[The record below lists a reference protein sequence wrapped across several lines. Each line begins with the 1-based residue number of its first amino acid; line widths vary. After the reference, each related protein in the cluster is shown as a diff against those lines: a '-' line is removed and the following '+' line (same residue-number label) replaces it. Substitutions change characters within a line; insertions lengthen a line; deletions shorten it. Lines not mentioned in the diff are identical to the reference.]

1 MQGGLYKPVCA
12 TVTQGMQMNRPKWT
26 HFPAVAIGIIV
37 FDPATTLWLLEETS
51 LRRKI
56 AKTVKM
62 EGIERGTS
70 PTAVANI

>member
-1 MQGGLYKPVCA
+1 MEL
-12 TVTQGMQMNRPKWT
+12 NRSKWRL
-26 HFPAVAIGIIV
+26 FLVVGIALII

>member
-1 MQGGLYKPVCA
+1 MDSGLYKPAGA
-12 TVTQGMQMNRPKWT
+12 TVRPGMELNRSKWRL
-26 HFPAVAIGIIV
+26 VLVVGIALII

-51 LRRKI
+51 LRRRI
-56 AKTVKM
+56 AKTVKV